1 MAHKETAS
9 EHVLDEQGRKVMKAI
24 IVREDVMFGNI
35 RIKCPI
41 SHTEH
46 EVPFGTER
54 FVCPI
59 ENVVLLIGGA

>member
-41 SHTEH
+41 SQTEH
-46 EVPFGTER
+46 EVPAGTKEYI
-54 FVCPI
+54 CPI
-59 ENVVLLIGGA
+59 DLTVLLLA